1 MHCYF
6 LRAGNADL
14 PIELEVDPIRNGRS
28 FCTRRVVAR
37 QNGEAIFNTSISYH
51 VEEEGMSHSL
61 SMPEVISPEE
71 AAAINAERDQN
82 LPKNMLDLFGVER
95 ERITER
101 LPEAKSRGSVVVQSH
116 RSIRRLCAQTAS
128 RVSNDFRLLALQH
141 SFLRLPLRATRESV
155 YWCKFGSRYLVPR
168 GSRYE
173 RLDSLRHLQPL
184 VWRRTWLQPRLA
196 VEPGW
201 EADCINSARRL
212 DAHPKRS
219 KVSQKGRAAS

>member
-51 VEEEGMSHSL
+51 VEEEGRSHSL
-61 SMPEVISPEE
+61 SMPEVVSPEE
-71 AAAINAERDQN
+71 AAAINAERDSKP
-82 LPKNMLDLFGVER
+82 PKNMLDLWGKA

-101 LPEAKSRGSVVVQSH
+101 LPEAQEPVAQSWFKV
-116 RSIRRLCAQTAS
+116 IGPFKPGAQTAS

-141 SFLRLPLRATRESV
+141 SVLRLPLRATRESV

-168 GSRYE
+168 G
-173 RLDSLRHLQPL
+173 P
-184 VWRRTWLQPRLA
+184 
-196 VEPGW
+196 
-201 EADCINSARRL
+201 I
-212 DAHPKRS
+212 
-219 KVSQKGRAAS
+219 